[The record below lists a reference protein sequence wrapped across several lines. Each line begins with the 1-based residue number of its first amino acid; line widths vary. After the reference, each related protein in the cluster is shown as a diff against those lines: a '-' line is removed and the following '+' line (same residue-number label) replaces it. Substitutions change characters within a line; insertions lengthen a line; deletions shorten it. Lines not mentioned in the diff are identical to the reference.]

1 MKIVEY
7 KLHANPDR
15 TMSTPAFIKGGG
27 YFHNRD
33 DHTMIAAM
41 ADEEQMYYIPDTL
54 TEYTVAELKTRQ
66 LAIHAK
72 YPCQKR
78 IEVEGG
84 NDTSEDMTDAEVEAM
99 IDQWVTDN
107 S

>member
-15 TMSTPAFIKGGG
+15 TMTHPAWVRNGGV
-27 YFHNRD
+27 FLNQD
-33 DHTMIAAM
+33 DHTMIAALS
-41 ADEEQMYYIPDTL
+41 DEEQMYYIPDTL
-54 TEYTVAELKTRQ
+54 IEYTVAELKTRN

-72 YPCQKR
+72 YPAQKR
-78 IEVEGG
+78 TG
-84 NDTSEDMTDAEVEAM
+84 DTSEDMTDAEVEATV
-99 IDQWVTDN
+99 DTWVTDN

>member
-15 TMSTPAFIKGGG
+15 TMTTPAWIKGGG
-27 YFHNRD
+27 HFHNPD
-33 DHTMIAAM
+33 DHTIIAAM
-41 ADEEQMYYIPDTL
+41 VDEEQVYYIPDTL
-54 TEYTVAELKTRQ
+54 TEYTVAELKARQ

-72 YPCQKR
+72 YPCQKLDGDDM
-78 IEVEGG
+78 V
-84 NDTSEDMTDAEVEAM
+84 DMTDAEVEAQV
-99 IDQWVTDN
+99 DAWVTDN

>member
-7 KLHANPDR
+7 KLHVNPDR
-15 TMSTPAFIKGGG
+15 TMITPAWIKNGGA
-27 YFHNRD
+27 FPNPD
-33 DHTMIAAM
+33 DNTLIAAM
-41 ADEEQMYYIPDTL
+41 SDEEQVYYIPDTL

-72 YPCQKR
+72 YPRQKR
-78 IEVEGG
+78 DGDDMV
-84 NDTSEDMTDAEVEAM
+84 DMTDAEIETQVDA
-99 IDQWVTDN
+99 WVTDN

>member
-7 KLHANPDR
+7 KLHANPDKSM
-15 TMSTPAFIKGGG
+15 TTPAWVKGGG
-27 YFHNRD
+27 HFPNPD

-41 ADEEQMYYIPDTL
+41 ADAEQIYYIPDTL
-54 TEYTVAELKTRQ
+54 TEYTAAELKARQ

-72 YPCQKR
+72 YPCQKLDGEDSVDMTNT
-78 IEVEGG
+78 EVE
-84 NDTSEDMTDAEVEAM
+84 DMIE
-99 IDQWVTDN
+99 QWVTDN

>member
-7 KLHANPDR
+7 KLHVNPDR
-15 TMSTPAFIKGGG
+15 TMTAPAWIKGGG
-27 YFHNRD
+27 HFHNPD
-33 DHTMIAAM
+33 DHTMIAVL
-41 ADEEQMYYIPDTL
+41 ADEEQVYYIPDTL

-72 YPCQKR
+72 YPCQKLDGDDSLTDDM
-78 IEVEGG
+78 V
-84 NDTSEDMTDAEVEAM
+84 DMTDAEVEAQV
-99 IDQWVTDN
+99 DAWVTDN